1 MNFLSWEELLALH
14 ARCVDESG
22 GDAGLRDDGLA
33 KSALAQPEM
42 TFGGNEL
49 YSTLSEKAAALCFS
63 LVSNHPF
70 VDGNKRIGHAAME
83 TFLLMNGFELN
94 ATTDDGEQAILAIAA
109 GKMNRQEFTEWVRN
123 HTVELQ

>member
-1 MNFLSWEELLALH
+1 MNFLSWEQLLTLH
-14 ARCVDESG
+14 AQCIDESG
-22 GDAGLRDDGLA
+22 GSAGLRDDGMA

-49 YSTLSEKAAALCFS
+49 YLTLSEKAAALCFS

-94 ATTDDGEQAILAIAA
+94 ATTDDGEQAILAAAA
-109 GKMNRQEFTEWVRN
+109 GKMDRQELTEWVRN
-123 HTVELQ
+123 RTIKLR

>member
-1 MNFLSWEELLALH
+1 MNFLSWEQLVALH
-14 ARCVDESG
+14 ARCIEESG
-22 GDAGLRDDGLA
+22 GGTGIRDDGLA

-49 YSTLSEKAAALCFS
+49 YPTLPEKAAALCFS

-83 TFLLMNGFELN
+83 TFLLMNGFELE
-94 ATTDDGEQAILAIAA
+94 ATTDDGEQAILAVAA
-109 GKMNRQEFTEWVRN
+109 GKMDRPKFTEWVRN
-123 HTVELQ
+123 HSIENR